1 VEVIFSDV
9 TPDHQKWQMFHH
21 TMFRWAVLNTISLRI
36 LYSKNKLCYNDW
48 KAMTKREQLKQVNL
62 RGLVDIAIHGGGPFN
77 TGRRQD
83 SKIATTPTKVYH
95 WRCCQTKVD
104 C

>member
-1 VEVIFSDV
+1 MEVFSDV
-9 TPDHQKWQMFHH
+9 TPDHQKWQMF
-21 TMFRWAVLNTISLRI
+21 RWAVLNTISLRV
-36 LYSKNKLCYNDW
+36 LDSKNKLCYNDW
-48 KAMTKREQLKQVNL
+48 KAMTKREQLKQVNV